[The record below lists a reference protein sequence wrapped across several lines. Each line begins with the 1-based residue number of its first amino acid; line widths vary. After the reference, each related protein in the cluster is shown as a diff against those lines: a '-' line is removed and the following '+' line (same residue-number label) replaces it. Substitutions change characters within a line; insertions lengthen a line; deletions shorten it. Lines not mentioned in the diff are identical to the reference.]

1 MYPALTVVAALQKQ
15 TPDHADDLS
24 FRGAERR
31 EISNPVEISRFA
43 RNDTLFLGRA
53 NSVEER
59 LAQRAQIPF
68 RSIQSGQ
75 VRGMAPWV
83 VARSLWRMVR
93 SIGDVRALIRDF
105 KPDAIFVTGGY
116 VSAPV
121 IWAGAAEKIPSVI
134 YLPDLEPGWA
144 IRATSRWATRVA
156 VSFEQ
161 VEKHFPRGKAVTTG
175 YPVRAEF
182 FQTNK
187 IKSRQRFH
195 LDPNART
202 IAIFGGSS
210 GAHHINQAAVANLVE
225 LTKIAQVILLT
236 GRSDEAW
243 MNEEVTRKSSELRA
257 RVRVYGY
264 LEEDLAH
271 ALAAADV
278 VIARAGAATLG
289 EFPALG
295 LPAILVPGPYAGLH
309 QERNADFLVER
320 GAALKVDDAAL
331 RDELIPTV
339 KKLFDAP
346 DQLNKMSDAMR
357 ALAVPR
363 AAENIADLLES
374 LGKK

>member
-1 MYPALTVVAALQKQ
+1 VYPALTVVAAIQKRI
-15 TPDHADDLS
+15 PDHADDLS

-31 EISNPVEISRFA
+31 EISDSAEISRFA
-43 RNDTLFLGRA
+43 RNDNLYLGRA

-83 VARSLWRMVR
+83 VTRSLWRMFR
-93 SIGDVRALIRDF
+93 SIGDVRALIQDF

-156 VSFEQ
+156 VSFNQ

-182 FQTNK
+182 FHTNK

-195 LDPNART
+195 LDPHART

-210 GAHHINQAAVANLVE
+210 GAHHINEAAVANLVE
-225 LTKIAQVILLT
+225 LTKIAQVVLLT
-236 GRSDEAW
+236 GRNDEAW

-289 EFPALG
+289 EFPALS

-320 GAALKVDDAAL
+320 GAALKVADAAL

-339 KKLFDAP
+339 RKLFDAP
-346 DQLNKMSDAMR
+346 DQINKMSDAMR
-357 ALAVPR
+357 ALAQPR
-363 AAENIADLLES
+363 AAENVVDLLGS
-374 LGKK
+374 LRKK